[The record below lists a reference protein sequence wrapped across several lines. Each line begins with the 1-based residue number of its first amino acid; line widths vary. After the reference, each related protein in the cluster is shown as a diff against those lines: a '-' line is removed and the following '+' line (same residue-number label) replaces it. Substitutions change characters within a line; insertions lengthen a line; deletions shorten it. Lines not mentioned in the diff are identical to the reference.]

1 MSKRAIRRH
10 HRQRI
15 WQKRRRYYGGEFD
28 PEEGWVAS
36 APRKRMVIN
45 TAKLCSCAGCSQNW
59 GRRHMSLVTRQE
71 QLAELEEQ
79 EERQE
84 LDI

>member
-15 WQKRRRYYGGEFD
+15 WQKRCHYYGYD
-28 PEEGWVAS
+28 PNGWF
-36 APRKRMVIN
+36 PRPERKRMVIN
-45 TAKLCSCAGCSQNW
+45 TAKLCSGPCCSQNW
-59 GRRHMSLVTRQE
+59 GRRHMGIVTRQE